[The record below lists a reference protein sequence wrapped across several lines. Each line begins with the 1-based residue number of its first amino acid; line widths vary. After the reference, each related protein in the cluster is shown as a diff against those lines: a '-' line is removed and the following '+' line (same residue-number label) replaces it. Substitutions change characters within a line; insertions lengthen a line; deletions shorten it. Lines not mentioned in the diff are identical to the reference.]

1 MIMISNETESEG
13 YTLEKGLDLVFSNPE
28 LAFKIELAGS
38 MFWLTNDF
46 ITPLDY
52 GKKEPVYIL
61 PPLKE

>member
-1 MIMISNETESEG
+1 MTANENNSCG
-13 YTLEKGLDLVFSNPE
+13 YTLEEGLDLIFSNLD
-28 LAFKIELAGS
+28 LAFKIEIAGS